1 MRYTAMLSVLLLA
14 MASAS
19 RAQDKPDFS
28 GQWALVAAAPA
39 SAAGVAPKLIV
50 RQPIVRTTARGTP
63 MKPAFTTLTVERVFA
78 DRTSRDTFQIGVEG
92 GMIAGGGFRSTNSV
106 RWEES
111 RLVIAS
117 ASYSGPG
124 SESLLNEH
132 SEVWELDPD
141 GLLMITVADIEAGHD
156 STSKR
161 LTYRRD

>member
-1 MRYTAMLSVLLLA
+1 MLSALLLA
-14 MASAS
+14 TPSAS

-28 GQWALVAAAPA
+28 GQWALVAAVPA
-39 SAAGVAPKLIV
+39 SAGGVAPKLIV
-50 RQPIVRTTARGTP
+50 RQPIVRTTALGAP
-63 MKPAFTTLTVERVFA
+63 MKPVFTTLTVERVFA
-78 DRTSRDTFQIGVEG
+78 DRTVTETFQIGLAG
-92 GMIAGGGFRSTNSV
+92 GMIGGGGFRSTNSV
-106 RWEES
+106 RWEEN
-111 RLVIAS
+111 RLAIAN